1 MSTKYEIK
9 YKSFNDIKSN
19 MNKYN
24 LSPIEIILI
33 DESKRSKLPEHKII
47 EKFEHILEVMKDSIN
62 QKAKDDR
69 FHVSVDMAEKYSNRT
84 KSFFSPL
91 VQDIILSALSTSVNN
106 ACMHRIVSAPTGGAS
121 GVMPGVLVPIIKFY
135 KFDDDI
141 AIKAL
146 LIGAAI
152 GNVIKNLAT
161 LSGAEGGCQA
171 EIGSASAMTAGAVA
185 YLFQGDITTVESAS
199 SIALKN
205 MLGLTCDPVAGLVEI
220 PCIKRNAMGAL
231 NALLAVDL
239 SLSGIK
245 TTIPLDEVI
254 LAMKDIGDKMDS
266 TLKETGLGG
275 LAATETGK
283 KLLKNLEKSHNR

>member
-9 YKSFNDIKSN
+9 YKSFNDIKFN
-19 MNKYN
+19 MDKYD

-47 EKFEHILEVMKDSIN
+47 EKFEHILAVMKDSVN
-62 QKAKDDR
+62 RKKKDNR
-69 FHVSVDMAEKYSNRT
+69 FHVSVDAAEKYAKRSQ
-84 KSFFSPL
+84 SFFSPL
-91 VQDIILSALSTSVNN
+91 VQNIVLSALSTSVNN
-106 ACMHRIVSAPTGGAS
+106 ACMHRIVSSPTGGAS
-121 GVMPGVLVPIIKFY
+121 GVMPGVLVPILDFY
-135 KFDDDI
+135 QFDDEI
-141 AIKAL
+141 AVKAL

-152 GNVIKNLAT
+152 GNVIRNLAT

-185 YLFQGDITTVESAS
+185 YLFQDDITTVESAA

-205 MLGLTCDPVAGLVEI
+205 ILGLACDPVAGLVEI

-245 TTIPLDEVI
+245 TAIPFDEVV

-266 TLKETGLGG
+266 TLRETGLGG

-283 KLLKNLEKSHNR
+283 KFLRGLKKSHNG